1 MENKFIDGCFL
12 EAPKEN
18 APTFLKG
25 KININIEKFIPY
37 LKANAK
43 EGKWVNLDLL
53 ETRDGRLYLKLNEYK
68 PKKFNTE
75 TERIASQNSDFI
87 SIDDIPL

>member
-68 PKKFNTE
+68 PKSFATE
-75 TERIASQNSDFI
+75 TEKIASQNSEYFDI
-87 SIDDIPL
+87 SDIPL